1 MSERNYAYINE
12 LVPTAQAAV
21 AGDFWGCKQGN
32 PAVFRNHK
40 YFCKILF
47 FRKTFLTIL
56 TLFSQCATMSI
67 VIVMTKHFATT
78 IDEYKTK
85 ESKRSAVFYEKKN
98 FAFLF

>member
-32 PAVFRNHK
+32 PAVFRDHK

-47 FRKTFLTIL
+47 LNIKF
-56 TLFSQCATMSI
+56 
-67 VIVMTKHFATT
+67 
-78 IDEYKTK
+78 
-85 ESKRSAVFYEKKN
+85 N
-98 FAFLF
+98 

>member
-47 FRKTFLTIL
+47 LEKLYVYIQQRYAIL
-56 TLFSQCATMSI
+56 KGI
-67 VIVMTKHFATT
+67 
-78 IDEYKTK
+78 
-85 ESKRSAVFYEKKN
+85 
-98 FAFLF
+98 

>member
-40 YFCKILF
+40 YFCIILF
-47 FRKTFLTIL
+47 LKK
-56 TLFSQCATMSI
+56 LFQQ
-67 VIVMTKHFATT
+67 
-78 IDEYKTK
+78 Y
-85 ESKRSAVFYEKKN
+85 
-98 FAFLF
+98 

>member
-32 PAVFRNHK
+32 PAVFRDHK

-47 FRKTFLTIL
+47 LEK
-56 TLFSQCATMSI
+56 LFNNI
-67 VIVMTKHFATT
+67 DIIFA
-78 IDEYKTK
+78 ICYDEHRN
-85 ESKRSAVFYEKKN
+85 SHD
-98 FAFLF
+98 